1 MFNVDGTKNSAG
13 NITHLADII
22 IDYQGHHE
30 KVTAEVMDLGK
41 NQMILGYTW
50 LKKHNPNIDWT
61 NREVKMT
68 RCPHSCYLLQEKSI
82 FLQTLEKEEV
92 EQAWSAHKIQV
103 TLDKPKKVEKTAE
116 EPVPKE
122 YHQYLKVFSKE
133 ESERMPIRKPWD
145 HMIELKDMFKPK
157 KGRLI
162 PLSHEEQEE
171 VSAFIDDQLKK
182 GYIRPSKSEQTSPV
196 FFVPK
201 KDRRSKWYRI
211 TITSI
216 NTWLRII
223 IHCH

>member
-1 MFNVDGTKNSAG
+1 MFNVDGTKNSAR
-13 NITHLADII
+13 NITHLANII
-22 IDYQGHHE
+22 IDYQGHCE

-41 NQMILGYTW
+41 NQVILGYMW

-61 NREVKMT
+61 NGEVKMT

-92 EQAWSAHKIQV
+92 KQAWSAHKIRV
-103 TLDKPKKVEKTAE
+103 ILDKPKKVKKTAE
-116 EPVPKE
+116 ELVPKE

-133 ESERMPIRKPWD
+133 ELERMPIRKPWD
-145 HMIELKDMFKPK
+145 HAIELKGTFKPK

-182 GYIRPSKSEQTSPV
+182 GYIQLSKSKQTSPV

-201 KDRRSKWYRI
+201 KDGKK
-211 TITSI
+211 
-216 NTWLRII
+216 
-223 IHCH
+223 